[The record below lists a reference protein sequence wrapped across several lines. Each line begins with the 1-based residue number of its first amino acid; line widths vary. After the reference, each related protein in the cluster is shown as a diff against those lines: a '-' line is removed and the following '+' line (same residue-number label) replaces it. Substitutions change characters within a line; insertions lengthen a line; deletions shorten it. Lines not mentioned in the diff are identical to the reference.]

1 MTTDRYRA
9 VVELTYP
16 TPASLKT
23 VIAKGGL
30 TEMSREDLQ
39 KITMKH
45 VKAGAY
51 ADDIPEKSITWLLKQ
66 GLIKKVGATASKR
79 KGKK

>member
-1 MTTDRYRA
+1 MSERYRA
-9 VVELTYP
+9 VVDLTYP

-23 VIAKGGL
+23 VEKKGGL
-30 TEMSREDLQ
+30 TAMSQEDLQ
-39 KITMKH
+39 KITLKQ

-51 ADDIPEKSITWLLKQ
+51 ATDIPEKSIKWLLKQ
-66 GLIKKVGATASKR
+66 GLIKKVGATSAKG

>member
-1 MTTDRYRA
+1 MSDRYRA

-16 TPASLKT
+16 TPGSLKA
-23 VIAKGGL
+23 VLAAGGV
-30 TEMSREDLQ
+30 TKMTPAQRD
-39 KITMKH
+39 KITLKR

-51 ADDIPEKSITWLLKQ
+51 ADDIPEKSIKWLLKE
-66 GLIKKVGATASKR
+66 GLIKRSKQSVSLGR